1 MITDKHLTAEQ
12 IIQLSE
18 MVAELLS
25 GQALTRETVDE
36 LTGMLLEDVSG
47 LECVSDTE
55 IKEIINEI
63 WQQLTSN

>member
-1 MITDKHLTAEQ
+1 MITEKHLTAEQ
-12 IIQLSE
+12 VIQLSE

-55 IKEIINEI
+55 IKEITNEI

>member
-1 MITDKHLTAEQ
+1 
-12 IIQLSE
+12 

-36 LTGMLLEDVSG
+36 LSGMLLEDVSG

-55 IKEIINEI
+55 IKEITNEI

>member
-1 MITDKHLTAEQ
+1 MITEKHLTAEQ
-12 IIQLSE
+12 VIQLSE